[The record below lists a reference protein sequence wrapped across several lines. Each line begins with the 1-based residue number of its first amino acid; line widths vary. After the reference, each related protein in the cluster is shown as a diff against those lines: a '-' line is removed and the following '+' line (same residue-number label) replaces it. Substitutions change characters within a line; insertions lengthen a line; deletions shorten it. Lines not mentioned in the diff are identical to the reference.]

1 MAELIKLKGIERAAD
16 GRTGQPDSDPQAPS
30 LHPPSSILDP
40 QSSILHPPSSILHPP
55 SSILEPQAA
64 PPQARILDPRS
75 TGKQYWRSLEEL
87 AETDEFQELL
97 HREFPE
103 QATEWSDPVGRR
115 KFLKLMSASF
125 ALAGLTA
132 CTRQPTEYIAPYVRQ
147 PEELVPGKP
156 AFFAT
161 AMPLDGFATGLIVES
176 HEGRPTKIEGNKDHP
191 ASLGAT
197 DVFSQASVLGLYD
210 PDRSQ
215 TLTYLGEIV
224 TWSAFLGGV
233 RPAVDAQRAAAQTP
247 AKGGLRILTETVTSP
262 TLAYQI
268 KTLLATL
275 PNARWHQYDPAGHD
289 NVREGS
295 RLAFGQYANTVYHF
309 DKADV
314 VLSLDSDFLACG
326 PASLRYAR
334 DFASNRR
341 LTEGKREMSRLYVVE
356 STVTNTGAVADHR
369 LPVRPTELEGFAREV
384 SARLGVQIAPGGTG
398 GKIEHLTWIEAVAKD
413 LNQHRGSSIVIAGN
427 SQPPVVHALAHA
439 MNQALGNVGNTV
451 VYTDPVEANPVDG
464 NASLRDLVGDM
475 NSGKVEVLLILSGNP
490 VYNAPA
496 DLDFAGAIRKVP
508 LRVHLSLYKD
518 ETSELCQWHI
528 PETHYLESWSDARAY
543 DGTAS
548 IIQPLIAPL
557 YSGKTAH
564 EVLAAFLNEPE
575 RSSYEIV
582 RDYWKLRFALGNQ
595 EPPVDILATSAQS
608 GFSAVTTGT
617 KMARAT
623 VAGGAEFEQLWRK
636 ALHDGLV
643 AGTALQP
650 KAITLKS
657 DWATQV
663 TNPQPPTPNPQ
674 LEIVFRPDPTI
685 HDGRFANNGWLQELP
700 KPLSKLTWDN
710 AAIVSPTTAAGLDL
724 GKRVNDISTNRMS
737 SIGGEIL
744 ADRIELRYR
753 DRTVIAPVFIQP
765 GQPDN
770 VITVH
775 LGYGRT
781 IAGRVGAGT
790 GFNAYTIRTS
800 DAPWFSTDLQISKIG
815 GTYSLATTQSHH
827 LIDASEVGER
837 DILRSGTLEEYAKDP
852 TLASEKASEAH
863 QDESLYSGF
872 GYDGYAWGMSIDLNS
887 CIGCTACVVACVAE
901 NNIPVVG
908 KEQVARSREMQWI
921 RIDAYYKGGE
931 KKPETYF
938 QPVPCQQCENAPCE
952 VVCPVAATAHSA
964 EGLNDMTYNRC
975 VGTRY
980 CSNNCPY
987 KVRRFNFLLY
997 QDFYTASLKMMRNP
1011 DVSVRSRGV
1020 MEKCTYCVQRI
1031 QKAKIDSEKEDR
1043 KVRDGEIVPACAQAC
1058 PTEAIVF
1065 GDINDRTSRVAKLKA
1080 EERNYSLLGDLNTK
1094 PRTTYLGAVRN
1105 KNPELENE

>member
-1 MAELIKLKGIERAAD
+1 
-16 GRTGQPDSDPQAPS
+16 
-30 LHPPSSILDP
+30 
-40 QSSILHPPSSILHPP
+40 
-55 SSILEPQAA
+55 
-64 PPQARILDPRS
+64 
-75 TGKQYWRSLEEL
+75 
-87 AETDEFQELL
+87 
-97 HREFPE
+97 
-103 QATEWSDPVGRR
+103 
-115 KFLKLMSASF
+115 
-125 ALAGLTA
+125 
-132 CTRQPTEYIAPYVRQ
+132 
-147 PEELVPGKP
+147 
-156 AFFAT
+156 
-161 AMPLDGFATGLIVES
+161 MPLGGFATGLVVES
-176 HEGRPTKIEGNKDHP
+176 HEGRPTKVEGNKDHP

-197 DVFSQASVLGLYD
+197 DSFSQASVLGLYD

-233 RPAVDAQRAAAQTP
+233 RPTVAAQRAAQP
-247 AKGGLRILTETVTSP
+247 PPRGLRILTETVTSP
-262 TLAYQI
+262 TLAHQL

-275 PNARWHQYDPAGHD
+275 PSAKWHQYDPAGGD

-295 RLAFGQYANTVYHF
+295 RLAFGQYANALYHF

-334 DFASNRR
+334 DFAAKRR
-341 LTEGKREMSRLYVVE
+341 LTGGRRDMSRLYVVE
-356 STVTNTGAVADHR
+356 STVTNTGSVADHR
-369 LPVRPTELEGFAREV
+369 LPMRPSEIESFARQLAAA
-384 SARLGVQIAPGGTG
+384 SGVQTGSTDFLTTADRGTWV
-398 GKIEHLTWIEAVAKD
+398 TAVTRD
-413 LNQHRGSSIVIAGN
+413 LREHRGSSIVIAGE

-439 MNQALGNVGNTV
+439 MNASLGNTGNTV

-464 NASLRDLVGDM
+464 NASLRELVAEM
-475 NSGKVEVLLILSGNP
+475 NAGQVELLLILGGNP

-496 DLDFAGAIRKVP
+496 DLDFAAALRKVP
-508 LRVHLSLYKD
+508 LRIHHSLYKD

-528 PETHYLESWSDARAY
+528 PDAHYLESWSDARAY
-543 DGTAS
+543 DGTVS

-564 EVLAAFLNEPE
+564 EVLAAFLDEPE
-575 RSSYEIV
+575 RSGYEIL
-582 RDYWKLRFALGNQ
+582 RDYWSKRFASGGQ
-595 EPPVDILATSAQS
+595 EPSVKTVPPQPSATRQTAQPPRPEAK
-608 GFSAVTTGT
+608 AVLSQPSPTAKPAPAPAPTPAG
-617 KMARAT
+617 
-623 VAGGAEFEQLWRK
+623 VAQTPQSQGRFELFWRK
-636 ALHDGLV
+636 SLHDGLV
-643 AGTALQP
+643 ANTALPTRTLNLKPDWVSQASRSQP
-650 KAITLKS
+650 TAPGS
-657 DWATQV
+657 
-663 TNPQPPTPNPQ
+663 P

-685 HDGRFANNGWLQELP
+685 HDGRFSNNGWLQELP
-700 KPLSKLTWDN
+700 KPLTKLTWDN
-710 AAIVSPTTAAGLDL
+710 AVIVSPATAASLDL
-724 GKRVNDISTNRMS
+724 GKRVNDLATNRMG

-744 ADRIELRYR
+744 ADRIELQYR
-753 DRTVIAPVFIQP
+753 GRTVIAPVFIQP

-770 VITVH
+770 VMTVH

-781 IAGRVGAGT
+781 ISGKVGNKT

-800 DAPWFSTDLQISKIG
+800 DAPWFGGDLRIGKIA
-815 GTYSLATTQSHH
+815 GTYSLAATQSHY

-837 DILRSGTLEEYAKDP
+837 DIVRSGTLEEYGKHP
-852 TLASEKASEAH
+852 TLAPEEHHESH
-863 QDESLYSGF
+863 DEQSLYSGF
-872 GYDGYAWGMSIDLNS
+872 AYDGYAWGMAIDLNS
-887 CIGCTACVVACVAE
+887 CIGCSACIVACVAE

-908 KEQVARSREMQWI
+908 KEQVARSREMHWL
-921 RIDAYYKGGE
+921 RVDTYYKGGE
-931 KKPETYF
+931 TKPETYF

-952 VVCPVAATAHSA
+952 VVCPVAATSHSA

-1031 QKAKIDSEKEDR
+1031 QRAKIESELEDR

-1058 PTEAIVF
+1058 PAEAIVF
-1065 GDINDRTSRVAKLKA
+1065 GDINDKASRVAVLKS
-1080 EERNYSLLGDLNTK
+1080 EQRNYSLLGELNTR

-1105 KNPELENE
+1105 KNPELKDA

>member
-1 MAELIKLKGIERAAD
+1 MEDVRARGRRRQDSEKTMNELIKLKGIQKSS
-16 GRTGQPDSDPQAPS
+16 GGTHGQGTLDPQ
-30 LHPPSSILDP
+30 SSILDP
-40 QSSILHPPSSILHPP
+40 QSSILDPPSSILN
-55 SSILEPQAA
+55 
-64 PPQARILDPRS
+64 PRNS

-87 AETDEFQELL
+87 ADTDEFQELL
-97 HREFPE
+97 HREFPQ
-103 QATEWSDPVGRR
+103 QASEWSDPVGRR

-125 ALAGLTA
+125 ALAGLAA

-161 AMPLDGFATGLIVES
+161 AMPLDGFATGLVVES
-176 HEGRPTKIEGNKDHP
+176 HEGRPTKVEGNKDHP

-233 RPAVDAQRAAAQTP
+233 RPAVDAQRAATGQQP
-247 AKGGLRILTETVTSP
+247 EKSGLRILTETVTSP
-262 TLAYQI
+262 TLGYQL

-275 PNARWHQYDPAGHD
+275 PTAKWHQYDPAGRD

-295 RLAFGQYANTVYHF
+295 RLAFGQYANTIYQF

-334 DFASNRR
+334 DFAAKRR
-341 LTEGKREMSRLYVVE
+341 LTGGKREMSRLYVVE
-356 STVTNTGAVADHR
+356 STITNTGSVADHR
-369 LPVRPTELEGFAREV
+369 LPMRPSEIESFARQT
-384 SARLGVQIAPGGTG
+384 AATLGVQTG
-398 GKIEHLTWIEAVAKD
+398 QNNFLMPEGRAKWSAAITKD
-413 LNQHRGSSIVIAGN
+413 LREHRGSSLVIAGD

-439 MNQALGNVGNTV
+439 MNEVLGNVGKTV
-451 VYTDPVEANPVDG
+451 FYTDPVEANPVDG
-464 NASLRDLVGDM
+464 NASLRELVADINAGE
-475 NSGKVEVLLILSGNP
+475 VELLLILGGNP
-490 VYNAPA
+490 VYNAPS
-496 DLDFAGAIRKVP
+496 DLEFAAALRKVP
-508 LRVHLSLYKD
+508 LRIHQSLYKD

-528 PETHYLESWSDARAY
+528 PEAHYLESWSDARAY
-543 DGTAS
+543 DGTVS
-548 IIQPLIAPL
+548 IIQPLISPL

-582 RDYWKLRFALGNQ
+582 RDYWGKRFAAGGN
-595 EPPVDILATSAQS
+595 EPPVKAEVVQTPSDRQSAPPTSVASGAQTP
-608 GFSAVTTGT
+608 VLQ
-617 KMARAT
+617 
-623 VAGGAEFEQLWRK
+623 AGFEQLWRK
-636 ALHDGLV
+636 SLHDGLV
-643 AGTALQP
+643 ANTAFPP
-650 KAITLKS
+650 KAVTLKS
-657 DWATQV
+657 DWASPV
-663 TNPQPPTPNPQ
+663 PNPQPASPSSQ

-685 HDGRFANNGWLQELP
+685 HDGRFSNNGWLQELP
-700 KPLSKLTWDN
+700 KPLNKLTWDN
-710 AAIVSPTTAAGLDL
+710 AAIVSPATAANLNL
-724 GKRVNDISTNRMS
+724 GHRVNDLATNRMS

-744 ADRIELRYR
+744 ADRIELQYR
-753 DRTVIAPVFIQP
+753 DYAVIAPVFIQP

-781 IAGRVGAGT
+781 ISGRVGTKA
-790 GFNAYTIRTS
+790 GFNAYAIRTS
-800 DAPWFSTDLQISKIG
+800 YAPWFGTDLRIARVD
-815 GTYSLATTQSHH
+815 GTYSLAATQSHY
-827 LIDASEVGER
+827 LIDSAEVGER
-837 DILRSGTLEEYAKDP
+837 DIVRSGTLEEYAKHP
-852 TLASEKASEAH
+852 SLAPENAH
-863 QDESLYSGF
+863 DTHHEQSLYPGF
-872 GYDGYAWGMSIDLNS
+872 KYEGYAWGMAIDLNS
-887 CIGCTACVVACVAE
+887 CIGCSACIVACVAE

-908 KEQVARSREMQWI
+908 KEQVARSREMHWL
-921 RIDAYYKGGE
+921 RVDTYYKGGE
-931 KKPETYF
+931 RNPETYF

-952 VVCPVAATAHSA
+952 VVCPVAATSHSA

-975 VGTRY
+975 IGTRY

-1031 QKAKIDSEKEDR
+1031 QKAKIQSQLEDR

-1058 PTEAIVF
+1058 PAEAIVF
-1065 GDINDRTSRVAKLKA
+1065 GDINDQASRVAQLKA
-1080 EERNYSLLGDLNTK
+1080 EERNYSLLGELNTK

-1105 KNPELENE
+1105 RNPELENE